1 MKLFRGN
8 ARLTNLSVKYTN
20 LVGLAQDCSRVDM
33 QGVLIGH
40 SREPECAFHLQL
52 IRHHLEQPQE
62 ETDSYGKVM

>member
-20 LVGLAQDCSRVDM
+20 LVGLAQDCSRVDK
-33 QGVLIGH
+33 QGVIGH
-40 SREPECAFHLQL
+40 SREPECAFHLEL